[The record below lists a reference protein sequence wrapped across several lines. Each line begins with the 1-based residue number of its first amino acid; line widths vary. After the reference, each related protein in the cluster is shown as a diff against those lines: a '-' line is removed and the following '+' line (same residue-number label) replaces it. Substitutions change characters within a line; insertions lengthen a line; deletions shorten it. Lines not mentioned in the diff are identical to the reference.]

1 MKTSEFP
8 FWQIGIFLLEIA
20 SFMFSP
26 LPPAFV
32 DTTCALWMDV
42 FLLGFLVFLSI
53 EFFIAWR
60 LCKGERMEQV
70 TGPLLLSHLPWVLG
84 WWRPWFVGLSLPAPH
99 DFTTRKVEILF
110 GLMLILHLFLFSSW
124 LLRKS
129 RTKKAA
135 VSKRVGF
142 IAVFLFASITLWTAS
157 VCDLSGDEPHYLL
170 MAYSLVHDRDLD
182 LSNNYAD
189 KDYRE
194 FYHRGDLEPQ
204 ALEHVVDGRRY
215 SHHPLGPVLLVLPGF
230 ALAGRMGAA
239 LTMALLAALALYL
252 TLRVLE
258 ETGAGGWALHAVGV
272 IGLFSSPFL
281 LFAGVIYPE
290 IPTACLV
297 ASGLLLFLEKR
308 WLGLGLCQGALLWM
322 HNRNV
327 LLFIPL
333 VLFSAYEIAKNPE
346 RGRGAAGK
354 FALGLGLPLL
364 ALVLYFHSVYGVWT
378 PLGAHNEPFTSLFRW
393 SHFGAGFF
401 GLALDQECGLWFHFP
416 IFAMSVT
423 GGMMLARS
431 KKPLRFVILGTVLFY
446 YLFLSFY
453 ENLGLTPA
461 TRYMVGIVPLL
472 LPALYPV
479 LEKMGKRDI
488 WAFLTASAFG
498 AGTLVNGLL
507 AAVPWMRYNKLNGE
521 NWMLKI
527 AGSFLHLPLTSWEPA
542 FNPATVDPKSYVLS
556 ALWMGITVFLSV
568 LFLKYEKKPH

>member
-1 MKTSEFP
+1 MAALALPEPHNFNLRKLQILLGIILVSHFFLYVRVLLSGSYQKGWKTSK
-8 FWQIGIFLLEIA
+8 
-20 SFMFSP
+20 
-26 LPPAFV
+26 
-32 DTTCALWMDV
+32 V
-42 FLLGFLVFLSI
+42 F
-53 EFFIAWR
+53 
-60 LCKGERMEQV
+60 
-70 TGPLLLSHLPWVLG
+70 G
-84 WWRPWFVGLSLPAPH
+84 W
-99 DFTTRKVEILF
+99 
-110 GLMLILHLFLFSSW
+110 
-124 LLRKS
+124 
-129 RTKKAA
+129 
-135 VSKRVGF
+135 
-142 IAVFLFASITLWTAS
+142 IAVFFFLSATLWTAS

-170 MAYSLVHDRDLD
+170 MAYSLVHDHDLD

-189 KDYRE
+189 KDYRQ

-204 ALEHVVDGRRY
+204 GLEHVVDGRRY

-252 TLRVLE
+252 ALRVLE

-297 ASGLLLFLEKR
+297 ASGLLLLLRKR
-308 WLGLGLCQGALLWM
+308 WFGLGFCLGALLWM

-333 VLFSAYEIAKNPE
+333 VLFSAYEIVKHPKQRRE
-346 RGRGAAGK
+346 AAMT

-393 SHFGAGFF
+393 NHFGAGFF

-423 GGMMLARS
+423 GGVMLARS
-431 KKPLRFVILGTVLFY
+431 KNPLRFVILGTVLFY

-479 LEKMGKRDI
+479 LEKMRKKDV
-488 WAFLTASAFG
+488 WAFLTAFAFW
-498 AGTLVNGLL
+498 AGTLMNGIL

-542 FNPATVDPKSYVLS
+542 FNPAVVDPKSYVMS
-556 ALWMGITVFLSV
+556 ALWMGTTVLLSV
-568 LFLKYEKKPH
+568 LFLKYGKKPH